1 MLRIGLVGCG
11 AIATIIVNAVL
22 KGIINPKVVALYDRH
37 LHKAEKLGRLV
48 GAQVCHSIEELVR
61 KDLDIVIECAS
72 IRAVEDVATKAI
84 ENGKDVIVM
93 SVGAFKDPNLYKRLY
108 NLAKRH
114 NRRIYIPSGAVAGID
129 GIKAASLGEIYEVTL
144 TTVKPVEGLRDS
156 LEKQGIDV
164 DTISEP
170 TTVFEGSFLE
180 AIERFPQ
187 NINVSLV
194 LYLASNYPT
203 KVKIVADPGIS
214 VNRHEVIVRGST
226 GTIRTVVENIPC
238 KENPKTSALAAYS
251 VIRLIKDLS
260 EPIVIGT

>member
-72 IRAVEDVATKAI
+72 IRAVEDVAIKAI
-84 ENGKDVIVM
+84 KNRKDVIVM

-214 VNRHEVIVRGST
+214 VNRHEVIVRGFT